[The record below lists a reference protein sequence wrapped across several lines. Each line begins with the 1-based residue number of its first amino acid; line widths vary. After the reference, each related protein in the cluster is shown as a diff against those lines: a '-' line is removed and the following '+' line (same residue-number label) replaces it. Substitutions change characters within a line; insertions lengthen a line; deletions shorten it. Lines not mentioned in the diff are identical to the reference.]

1 MEHAEIHR
9 RVQTALAPVLRG
21 RHRQVRVV
29 VDEGGIALDGAVE
42 TIAEKRA
49 IVNAVRAIEAHGQLR
64 DGLTIVGPAPLS
76 DAELQ
81 RHAQDAIS
89 QNAALRGQEIGAT
102 AQEQVVTLSGR
113 VDSFEAKGLAGL
125 SVWWLPGVSEVRNE
139 LELVPAHVPT
149 AADVRDIIVM
159 AFERDVLVPHEAIAV
174 SVDEDFRVSLVGAVP
189 TEEARRAAEFDAY
202 CIEGVTFVDNRLEIR
217 SM

>member
-21 RHRQVRVV
+21 RYRQVRVR
-29 VDEGGIALDGAVE
+29 VDDAGIALDGTVE
-42 TIAEKRA
+42 TLAEKRA
-49 IVNAVRAIEAHGQLR
+49 IVNAVRQVEAHGQLR

-76 DAELQ
+76 DVELT
-81 RHAQDAIS
+81 RHAQDAIA
-89 QNAALRGQEIGAT
+89 QDAGLRGQDISAAAFEG
-102 AQEQVVTLSGR
+102 VVTLSGR
-113 VDSFEAKGLAGL
+113 VDSYEARCLASL
-125 SVWWLPGVSEVRNE
+125 AVWWVPGVSEVRDR
-139 LELVPAHVPT
+139 LEQVPAQTPT
-149 AADVRDIIVM
+149 AADVRDVVVL

-174 SVDEDFRVSLVGAVP
+174 SVDPDFRVTLVGAVP

-202 CIEGVTFVDNRLEIR
+202 CIQGVTFVDNRLAVR